1 MISREHKYLINYT
14 RISMKIT
21 ELFNVSGKV
30 AIVTGGSRGIGEM
43 IAAGFLAN
51 GVKVYI
57 TARKEAALREKAKEL
72 SDIYEVDCIPVPCDL
87 STMEGMEEFVT
98 FMQSKEEHID
108 FLINNA
114 GASWGEPYAEYS
126 EKGWDKV
133 MDLNVKSIFYLTQKL
148 TPMLSLKAS
157 AEDPSRVINI
167 GSVDGL
173 NVPVIEAYAY
183 GTSKAAVHH
192 LTRIMAKRLVGENI
206 LVNAI
211 APGPYESM
219 MLGAAVNHDY
229 SHIESRNPR
238 KRIGSPEDMAGLVI
252 FLCSRAG
259 AYTVGAIIPS
269 DGGLVGT
276 AGHDLSQS

>member
-1 MISREHKYLINYT
+1 MISREHKHLLNYA
-14 RISMKIT
+14 RISMKIA

-43 IAAGFLAN
+43 IAAGLLAN

-57 TARKEAALREKAKEL
+57 TARKEAALIEKAKEL
-72 SDIYEVDCIPVPCDL
+72 SDMYEGECIPVPCDL
-87 STMEGMEEFVT
+87 STMDGMSDFVDCI
-98 FMQSKEEHID
+98 QSKEEHID

-148 TPMLSLKAS
+148 TPMLSLNS
-157 AEDPSRVINI
+157 SLEDPSRVINI

-192 LTRIMAKRLVGENI
+192 LTRILAKRLVQDNI

-229 SHIESRNPR
+229 SFIESRNPR
-238 KRIGSPEDMAGLVI
+238 KRIGSPEDIAGLAI

-259 AYTVGAIIPS
+259 AYTVGATIPS

-276 AGHDLSQS
+276 AGHDLS

>member
-1 MISREHKYLINYT
+1 
-14 RISMKIT
+14 MKIA

-57 TARKEAALREKAKEL
+57 TARKEAALIEKATAL
-72 SDIYEVDCIPVPCDL
+72 SERYPGESFPVPCDL
-87 STMEGMEEFVT
+87 SNMDGMSDFVELI
-98 FMQSKEEHID
+98 QSKEEHID

-148 TPMLSLKAS
+148 TPLLSVNSSL
-157 AEDPSRVINI
+157 EDPSRVINI

-192 LTRIMAKRLVGENI
+192 LTRILAKRLVGDNI

-229 SHIESRNPR
+229 SFIESRNPR
-238 KRIGSPEDMAGLVI
+238 KRIGSPEDIAGLAI

-259 AYTVGAIIPS
+259 AYTVGATIPS

-276 AGHDLSQS
+276 AGHDLS

>member
-1 MISREHKYLINYT
+1 
-14 RISMKIT
+14 MKIN
-21 ELFNVSGKV
+21 ELFNIAGKV
-30 AIVTGGSRGIGEM
+30 AVVTGGSRGIGEM
-43 IAAGFLAN
+43 IASGLLAN

-57 TARKEAALREKAKEL
+57 TARKEAPLILKAKEL
-72 SDIYEVDCIPVPCDL
+72 SEKYNAECIAVPCDL
-87 STMEGMEEFVT
+87 SAMEGIGQFAEFIST
-98 FMQSKEEHID
+98 NETHLD

-114 GASWGEPYAEYS
+114 GASWGEPYAEYA

-133 MDLNVKSIFYLTQKL
+133 MDLNVKSVFYLTQKL
-148 TPMLSLKAS
+148 TPLLKS
-157 AEDPSRVINI
+157 AGNQEDPSRVINI

-229 SHIESRNPR
+229 SIIESRNPR

-269 DGGLVGT
+269 DGGLVGC
-276 AGHDLSQS
+276 AGHDLS

>member
-1 MISREHKYLINYT
+1 
-14 RISMKIT
+14 MKIT
-21 ELFNVSGKV
+21 ELFNISGKV

-57 TARKEAALREKAKEL
+57 TARKEAALIEKAEEL
-72 SDIYEVDCIPVPCDL
+72 SKKYDAECIPVPCDL
-87 STMEGMEEFVT
+87 STMDGMDAFVR
-98 FMQSKEEHID
+98 FIESNEDHID

-114 GASWGEPYAEYS
+114 GTSWGEPYTEYS

-133 MDLNVKSIFYLTQKL
+133 MDLNVKTIFYLTQKL
-148 TPMLSLKAS
+148 TPMLLANSSLES
-157 AEDPSRVINI
+157 PSRVVNI
-167 GSVDGL
+167 GSVDGM

-192 LTRIMAKRLVGENI
+192 LTRILAKRLVGENI

-229 SHIESRNPR
+229 SFIESRNPR
-238 KRIGSPEDMAGLVI
+238 KRIGSPEDIAGLVI

-269 DGGLVGT
+269 DGGLVGI
-276 AGHDLSQS
+276 AGHDLS

>member
-1 MISREHKYLINYT
+1 MESDWVKVSIGSV
-14 RISMKIT
+14 SS
-21 ELFNVSGKV
+21 NVSRSFDFDNRDQV
-30 AIVTGGSRGIGEM
+30 VFLNTGDIHKGR
-43 IAAGFLAN
+43 FLNSCRSSVDDLPGQA
-51 GVKVYI
+51 KKKI
-57 TARKEAALREKAKEL
+57 EKAKEL
-72 SDIYEVDCIPVPCDL
+72 SDKFSGECIPVPCDL
-87 STMEGMEEFVT
+87 STMDGMSDFVEFI
-98 FMQSKEEHID
+98 QSKEEHID

-148 TPMLSLKAS
+148 TPLLSANSSL
-157 AEDPSRVINI
+157 EDPSRVINI
-167 GSVDGL
+167 GSVDGM

-192 LTRIMAKRLVGENI
+192 LTRILAKRLVGDNI

-229 SHIESRNPR
+229 SFIESRNPR
-238 KRIGSPEDMAGLVI
+238 KRIGSPEDIAGLAI

-259 AYTVGAIIPS
+259 AYTVGATIPS

-276 AGHDLSQS
+276 AGHDLS

>member
-1 MISREHKYLINYT
+1 
-14 RISMKIT
+14 MKIQ
-21 ELFNVSGKV
+21 ELFDVSGKV

-43 IAAGFLAN
+43 IASGFLAN

-57 TARKEAALREKAKEL
+57 TARKEAALIEKAKEL
-72 SDIYEVDCIPVPCDL
+72 SEMHSGDCIPVPCDL
-87 STMEGMEEFVT
+87 STMDGIDEFVS
-98 FMQSKEEHID
+98 FIKSKEDHID

-114 GASWGEPYAEYS
+114 GASWGEPYAEYA

-133 MDLNVKSIFYLTQKL
+133 MDLNVKTIFYLTQKL
-148 TPMLSLKAS
+148 TPILTVNAS
-157 AEDPSRVINI
+157 IDDPSRVINI
-167 GSVDGL
+167 GSIDGL
-173 NVPVIEAYAY
+173 NVPALESYAY

-192 LTRIMAKRLVGENI
+192 LTRVQAKKLVGENI

-211 APGPYESM
+211 APGPFESM

-229 SHIESRNPR
+229 SFIESRNPR
-238 KRIGSPEDMAGLVI
+238 KRIGSPEDIAGLAI

-259 AYTVGAIIPS
+259 AYTVGAVIPS

-276 AGHDLSQS
+276 AGHDLT

>member
-1 MISREHKYLINYT
+1 
-14 RISMKIT
+14 MKIA

-57 TARKEAALREKAKEL
+57 TAREEAALMEKAKEL
-72 SDIYEVDCIPVPCDL
+72 SDIYEGECIPVPCDL
-87 STMEGMEEFVT
+87 STMDGMSGFVD
-98 FMQSKEEHID
+98 FIESKEEHID

-148 TPMLSLKAS
+148 TPMLGANSSL
-157 AEDPSRVINI
+157 EDPSRVINI

-183 GTSKAAVHH
+183 GTSKAAVHY
-192 LTRIMAKRLVGENI
+192 LTRILAKRLVGDNI

-211 APGPYESM
+211 APCPYESM
-219 MLGAAVNHDY
+219 MLGAAINHDY
-229 SHIESRNPR
+229 SFIESRNPR
-238 KRIGSPEDMAGLVI
+238 KRIGSPEDIAGLVL

-259 AYTVGAIIPS
+259 AYTVRAIIPS

-276 AGHDLSQS
+276 AGHDLS

>member
-1 MISREHKYLINYT
+1 
-14 RISMKIT
+14 MKIA

-43 IAAGFLAN
+43 IASGFLAN

-57 TARKEAALREKAKEL
+57 TARKEAALIKKAKEL
-72 SDIYEVDCIPVPCDL
+72 SDLHEGECIPVPCDL
-87 STMEGMEEFVT
+87 SSMDGMSDFVD
-98 FMQSKEEHID
+98 FIESKEEHID

-148 TPMLSLKAS
+148 TPMLSRNSSL
-157 AEDPSRVINI
+157 EDPSRVINI

-192 LTRIMAKRLVGENI
+192 LTRILAKRLTLENI

-229 SHIESRNPR
+229 SFIESRNPR
-238 KRIGSPEDMAGLVI
+238 KRIGSPEDIAGLVI

-269 DGGLVGT
+269 DGGLVGL
-276 AGHDLSQS
+276 AGHDLS

>member
-1 MISREHKYLINYT
+1 
-14 RISMKIT
+14 MKIQ
-21 ELFNVSGKV
+21 ELFDVSGKV

-43 IAAGFLAN
+43 IASGFLAN

-57 TARKEAALREKAKEL
+57 TARKEAALIEKAKEL
-72 SDIYEVDCIPVPCDL
+72 SELHSGDCIPVPCDL
-87 STMEGMEEFVT
+87 STMDGIDEFVNYIK
-98 FMQSKEEHID
+98 SKEDHID

-114 GASWGEPYAEYS
+114 GASWGEPYAEYA

-133 MDLNVKSIFYLTQKL
+133 MDLNVKTIFYLTQKL
-148 TPMLSLKAS
+148 TPILTVNSTID
-157 AEDPSRVINI
+157 DPSRVINI
-167 GSVDGL
+167 GSIDGL
-173 NVPVIEAYAY
+173 NVPALESYAY

-192 LTRIMAKRLVGENI
+192 LTRVQAKKLVGENI

-211 APGPYESM
+211 APGPFESM

-229 SHIESRNPR
+229 SFIESRNPR
-238 KRIGSPEDMAGLVI
+238 KRIGSPEDIAGLAI

-276 AGHDLSQS
+276 AGHDLT

>member
-1 MISREHKYLINYT
+1 
-14 RISMKIT
+14 
-21 ELFNVSGKV
+21 
-30 AIVTGGSRGIGEM
+30 
-43 IAAGFLAN
+43 
-51 GVKVYI
+51 
-57 TARKEAALREKAKEL
+57 
-72 SDIYEVDCIPVPCDL
+72 
-87 STMEGMEEFVT
+87 
-98 FMQSKEEHID
+98 
-108 FLINNA
+108 
-114 GASWGEPYAEYS
+114 
-126 EKGWDKV
+126 

-148 TPMLSLKAS
+148 TPMLAKQASL
-157 AEDPSRVINI
+157 EDPSRVINI
-167 GSVDGL
+167 GSIDGL
-173 NVPVIEAYAY
+173 NVPALESYAY

-192 LTRIMAKRLVGENI
+192 LTRVQAKRLVGENI

-229 SHIESRNPR
+229 SLIESRIPR

-269 DGGLVGT
+269 DGGLVGI

>member
-1 MISREHKYLINYT
+1 
-14 RISMKIT
+14 MKIT

-57 TARKEAALREKAKEL
+57 TARKEAALIEKAKEL
-72 SDIYEVDCIPVPCDL
+72 SDMYEAECIPVPCDL
-87 STMEGMEEFVT
+87 SSMAGMEEFT
-98 FMQSKEEHID
+98 AFMKSKEEHVD

-148 TPMLSLKAS
+148 TPMLRVNATS
-157 AEDPSRVINI
+157 ETPSRVINI

-192 LTRIMAKRLVGENI
+192 LTRILAKRLVGENI

-229 SHIESRNPR
+229 SLIESRNPR

-252 FLCSRAG
+252 FLCSRSG
-259 AYTVGAIIPS
+259 AYTVGAVIQS

>member
-1 MISREHKYLINYT
+1 MISREHKHLVNYART
-14 RISMKIT
+14 SMKIA

-57 TARKEAALREKAKEL
+57 TARKEAALIEKATEL
-72 SDIYEVDCIPVPCDL
+72 SDTYAGECIAVPCDL
-87 STMEGMEEFVT
+87 STMGGMSDFVD
-98 FMQSKEEHID
+98 FIQSKEDHID

-148 TPMLSLKAS
+148 TPLLSVNSSL
-157 AEDPSRVINI
+157 ENPSRVINI

-192 LTRIMAKRLVGENI
+192 LTRILAKRLVGENI

-229 SHIESRNPR
+229 SLIESRNPR
-238 KRIGSPEDMAGLVI
+238 KRIGSPEDIAGLVI

-259 AYTVGAIIPS
+259 AYTVGAVIPS

-276 AGHDLSQS
+276 AGHDLSS

>member
-1 MISREHKYLINYT
+1 MYLINYI

-21 ELFNVSGKV
+21 ELFDVSGKV

-43 IAAGFLAN
+43 IAAGLLAN

-57 TARKEAALREKAKEL
+57 TARKEAALIEKAQEL
-72 SDIYEVDCIPVPCDL
+72 SEIYDADCIPVPCDL
-87 STMEGMEEFVT
+87 STMEGMEEFFQ

-148 TPMLSLKAS
+148 TPLLSLKAS
-157 AEDPSRVINI
+157 QEDPARVINI
-167 GSVDGL
+167 GSIDGL
-173 NVPVIEAYAY
+173 NVPALESYAY

-192 LTRIMAKRLVGENI
+192 LTRVQAKRLVGENI

-229 SHIESRNPR
+229 SLIESRNPR
-238 KRIGSPEDMAGLVI
+238 KRIGSPQDMAGLVI

-259 AYTVGAIIPS
+259 AYTVGAVIPS

>member
-1 MISREHKYLINYT
+1 
-14 RISMKIT
+14 MKIQ
-21 ELFNVSGKV
+21 ELFDVSGKV

-43 IAAGFLAN
+43 IASGFLAN

-57 TARKEAALREKAKEL
+57 TARKEAALIEKAKEL
-72 SDIYEVDCIPVPCDL
+72 SELHSGDCIPVPCDL
-87 STMEGMEEFVT
+87 STMDGIDEFVNYIK
-98 FMQSKEEHID
+98 SKEDHID

-114 GASWGEPYAEYS
+114 GASWGEPYAEYA

-133 MDLNVKSIFYLTQKL
+133 MDLNVKTIFYLTQKL
-148 TPMLSLKAS
+148 TPILTVNSTMD
-157 AEDPSRVINI
+157 DPSRVINI
-167 GSVDGL
+167 GSIDGL
-173 NVPVIEAYAY
+173 NVPALESYAY

-192 LTRIMAKRLVGENI
+192 LTRVQAKKLVGENI

-211 APGPYESM
+211 APGPFESM

-229 SHIESRNPR
+229 SFIESRNPR
-238 KRIGSPEDMAGLVI
+238 KRIGSPEDIAGLAI

-259 AYTVGAIIPS
+259 AYTVGAVIPS

-276 AGHDLSQS
+276 AGHDLT

>member
-1 MISREHKYLINYT
+1 MISREHKYSIHYT

-21 ELFNVSGKV
+21 GLFNVSGKI

-43 IAAGFLAN
+43 IAGGFLAN

-57 TARKEAALREKAKEL
+57 TARKEAALIEKAKEL
-72 SDIYEVDCIPVPCDL
+72 SDLYGADCIPVPCDL
-87 STMEGMEEFVT
+87 STMHGMEEFVT
-98 FMQSKEEHID
+98 FMESKEEHID

-229 SHIESRNPR
+229 SQIESRNPR

-259 AYTVGAIIPS
+259 AYTVGAVIPS

>member
-1 MISREHKYLINYT
+1 MEIKN
-14 RISMKIT
+14 
-21 ELFNVSGKV
+21 LFNIENKV

-43 IAAGFLAN
+43 ITAGFLAN

-57 TARKEAALREKAKEL
+57 SARKAPALIEKAKEL
-72 SDIYEVDCIPVPCDL
+72 SDKYQQECIPVPCDL
-87 STMEGMEEFVT
+87 STLEGIEDFVGVI
-98 FMQSKEEHID
+98 SEKEEGVD

-114 GASWGEPYAEYS
+114 GAAWGESFETFS
-126 EKGWDKV
+126 EQGWDKV

-148 TPMLSLKAS
+148 TPMLSANSSL
-157 AEDPSRVINI
+157 EDPSRVINI

-192 LTRIMAKRLVGENI
+192 LTRILAKRLVADNI

-229 SHIESRNPR
+229 SFIESRNPR
-238 KRIGSPEDMAGLVI
+238 KRIGSPEDIAGLVL

-276 AGHDLSQS
+276 AGHDLS

>member
-1 MISREHKYLINYT
+1 
-14 RISMKIT
+14 MKIS

-57 TARKEAALREKAKEL
+57 TARKEAALIEKAKEL
-72 SDIYEVDCIPVPCDL
+72 SAKYECECIPVSCDL
-87 STMEGMEEFVT
+87 SNMEGMTNFVA
-98 FMQSKEEHID
+98 FIESNEEHID

-148 TPMLSLKAS
+148 TPILKTKAS
-157 AEDPSRVINI
+157 IDNPSRVINI
-167 GSVDGL
+167 GSIDGL
-173 NVPVIEAYAY
+173 NVPALESYAY
-183 GTSKAAVHH
+183 GASKAAVHH
-192 LTRIMAKRLVGENI
+192 LTRVQAKRLVGENI

-229 SHIESRNPR
+229 SLIESRNPR
-238 KRIGSPEDMAGLVI
+238 KRIGSPEDIAGLTI

-259 AYTVGAIIPS
+259 AYTVGAVIPS

-276 AGHDLSQS
+276 AGHDLSQI

>member
-1 MISREHKYLINYT
+1 MYLINYI

-21 ELFNVSGKV
+21 ELFDVSGKV

-57 TARKEAALREKAKEL
+57 TARKEAALIEKAKEL
-72 SDIYEVDCIPVPCDL
+72 SDIYDADCIPVPCDL
-87 STMEGMEEFVT
+87 STMDGMEEFVQ
-98 FMQSKEEHID
+98 FMQSKEEHVD

-157 AEDPSRVINI
+157 QEDPARVINI

-192 LTRIMAKRLVGENI
+192 LTRIMAKRLVGEHI

-229 SHIESRNPR
+229 SLIESRNPR

-259 AYTVGAIIPS
+259 AYTVGAVIPS

>member
-1 MISREHKYLINYT
+1 
-14 RISMKIT
+14 MKIN
-21 ELFNVSGKV
+21 ELLNVEGKV
-30 AIVTGGSRGIGEM
+30 AVVTGGSRGIGEM
-43 IAAGFLAN
+43 IASGFLAN

-57 TARKEAALREKAKEL
+57 TARKEAPLILKAKEL
-72 SDIYEVDCIPVPCDL
+72 SDKYDAECIAVPCDL
-87 STMEGMEEFVT
+87 SAMEGIDQFAEFISSHET
-98 FMQSKEEHID
+98 QID

-114 GASWGEPYAEYS
+114 GASWGEPYSEYS

-133 MDLNVKSIFYLTQKL
+133 MDLNVKSVFYLTQKL
-148 TPMLSLKAS
+148 TSLLKIAGNL
-157 AEDPSRVINI
+157 EDPSRVINI

-229 SHIESRNPR
+229 SIIESRNPR

-259 AYTVGAIIPS
+259 AYTVGAIIQS
-269 DGGLVGT
+269 DGGLVGC
-276 AGHDLSQS
+276 AGHDLS

>member
-1 MISREHKYLINYT
+1 
-14 RISMKIT
+14 MKIN
-21 ELFNVSGKV
+21 ELFNVAGKV
-30 AIVTGGSRGIGEM
+30 AVVTGGSRGIGEM
-43 IAAGFLAN
+43 IASGLLAN

-57 TARKEAALREKAKEL
+57 TARKEAPLILKAKEL
-72 SDIYEVDCIPVPCDL
+72 SEKYDAECIAVPCDL
-87 STMEGMEEFVT
+87 SAMEGIDQFAEFISSNET
-98 FMQSKEEHID
+98 QID

-114 GASWGEPYAEYS
+114 GASWGEPYAEYA

-133 MDLNVKSIFYLTQKL
+133 MDLNVKSVFYLTQKL
-148 TPMLSLKAS
+148 TPLLKS
-157 AEDPSRVINI
+157 AGNQEDPSRVINI
-167 GSVDGL
+167 GSIDGL
-173 NVPVIEAYAY
+173 NVPALESYAY

-192 LTRIMAKRLVGENI
+192 LTRVQAKRLVGENI

-229 SHIESRNPR
+229 SLIESSNPR
-238 KRIGSPEDMAGLVI
+238 KRIGSPQDMAGLVI

-259 AYTVGAIIPS
+259 AYTVGAVIPS

>member
-1 MISREHKYLINYT
+1 MISREHKHLINLA
-14 RISMKIT
+14 RKSMKIT

-57 TARKEAALREKAKEL
+57 TARKEAALIEKAKEL
-72 SDIYEVDCIPVPCDL
+72 SEMYNAECIPVACDL
-87 STMEGMEEFVT
+87 STMEGMEEFT
-98 FMQSKEEHID
+98 SFMQSKEEHID

-114 GASWGEPYAEYS
+114 GASWGEPYADYS

-148 TPMLSLKAS
+148 TPMLSANATS
-157 AEDPSRVINI
+157 ETPSRVINI

-173 NVPVIEAYAY
+173 NVPIMEAYAY

-192 LTRIMAKRLVGENI
+192 LTRILAKRLVGENI

-211 APGPYESM
+211 APGPYESK
-219 MLGAAVNHDY
+219 MLGSAVNHDY
-229 SHIESRNPR
+229 SLIESRNPR
-238 KRIGSPEDMAGLVI
+238 KRIGSPEDMAGLVL

-259 AYTVGAIIPS
+259 AYTVGAVIQS
-269 DGGLVGT
+269 DGGLVGL
-276 AGHDLSQS
+276 AGHDLS